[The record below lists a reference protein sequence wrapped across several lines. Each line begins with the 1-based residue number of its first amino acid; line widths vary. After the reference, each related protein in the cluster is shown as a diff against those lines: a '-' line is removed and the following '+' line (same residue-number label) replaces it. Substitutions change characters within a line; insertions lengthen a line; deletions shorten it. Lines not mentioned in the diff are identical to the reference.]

1 MRLNMFDSQQA
12 MSFLIEQ
19 ASHIEAE
26 VYKIQYPDI
35 IYSQLIPIDTSAN
48 EWVKSITY
56 FSMDKVGD
64 AAWFDG
70 NATDMRLANVNKAK
84 FEQGVEM
91 AGIGYRYTLEELGYA
106 MLIPGTN
113 LSAERA
119 EAASFAYES
128 FMDKLAY
135 TGSVDKGFTGLN
147 NSALVT
153 IVQAASSGSGSGAAQ
168 KLWVNKT
175 VDQMITDVQSGLT
188 AVWEGSNT
196 VEMADTVLLPM
207 DAIQQLSIARIP
219 NTTATG
225 LEYLSKNNLYTHM
238 TGAPLTI
245 RSVLGLGTAGAGGVG
260 RMICYRKDPRVLK
273 LHIPMPHRFLTV
285 WQTGPMTF
293 DIPGIFRTGSV
304 EIRKP
309 GAMRYVD
316 GITDGTT
323 P

>member
-19 ASHIEAE
+19 TTHIEAE

-48 EWVKSITY
+48 EWAKSVTY

-70 NATDMRLANVNKAK
+70 NSTDMRLANINRSK
-84 FEQGVEM
+84 FEQGIEM
-91 AGIGYRYTLEELGYA
+91 AGIGYRYTLEELGQA
-106 MLIPGTN
+106 MMIPGLN

-135 TGSVDKGFTGLN
+135 TGSVDKGFTGLIN
-147 NSALVT
+147 AATVT
-153 IVQAASSGSGSGAAQ
+153 IIQAAADGTGSSKLWNTKTPDQQIADVQAALAG
-168 KLWVNKT
+168 VY
-175 VDQMITDVQSGLT
+175 
-188 AVWEGSNT
+188 EGSNT
-196 VEMADTVLLPM
+196 VEMADTILLPI
-207 DAIQQLSIARIP
+207 DAIQQLSISRIP
-219 NTTATG
+219 NTTATA
-225 LEYLSKNNLYTHM
+225 LEYLAKNNLYTHT

-245 RSVLGLGTAGAGGVG
+245 RGVLGLGTAGGGSVG
-260 RMICYRKDPRVLK
+260 RMVAYRKDPRVLK
-273 LHIPMPHRFLTV
+273 LHVPMPHRFLPV

-304 EIRKP
+304 EIRRP
-309 GAMRYVD
+309 GAVRYVD